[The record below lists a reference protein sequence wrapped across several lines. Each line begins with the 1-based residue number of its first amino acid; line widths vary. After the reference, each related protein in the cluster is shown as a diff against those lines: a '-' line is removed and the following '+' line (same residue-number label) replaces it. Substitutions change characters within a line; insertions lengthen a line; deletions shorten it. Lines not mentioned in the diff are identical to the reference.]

1 MKKDKVLKE
10 LEAAVLKANAIK
22 QAMIDQIKVLEE
34 KRKNYNVKDSV
45 VVLSVDD
52 IDFNDDTISVIN
64 RKINLLENAIRGFK
78 YSNYDFYK
86 IAAKQYIDLIYKE
99 VNGLDNKIDNSL
111 EEAEKAITEA
121 EKAMEELKAERIPA
135 MRAERAQLLE
145 PLGEEVNGYWYDLK
159 GTHVLNNLIRRIE
172 K

>member
-64 RKINLLENAIRGFK
+64 RKINLLENAVKTFK
-78 YSNYDFYK
+78 CSNYDFYK
-86 IAAKQYIDLIYKE
+86 DAAREYIDLIYKE
-99 VNGLDNKIDNSL
+99 VNELDNKIDNSL
-111 EEAEKAITEA
+111 DAAKKAIEEA

>member
-1 MKKDKVLKE
+1 MKQ
-10 LEAAVLKANAIK
+10 LEEAVAKADNIR
-22 QAMIDQIKVLEE
+22 QAMIDQIETLKE

-45 VVLSVDD
+45 VILSVDD
-52 IDFNDDTISVIN
+52 IDFNDDTISILN
-64 RKINLLENAIRGFK
+64 RKINLLEAAIRGFK
-78 YSNYDFYK
+78 CSNYDFYK

-111 EEAEKAITEA
+111 EEAEKAITDA

-135 MRAERAQLLE
+135 IRAEMAQLLE
-145 PLGEEVNGYWYDLK
+145 PLGEEVNGYWYDLR
-159 GTHVLNNLIRRIE
+159 GTHVLNNLKRRIE